1 MAESPVEDQELL
13 RQLRKGNETAFTALY
28 ERYQGAIYRFALHMS
43 GNTATAEEVTQEV
56 FMLLIGNRKGYQVEK
71 GPLGNYLFGIARN
84 LTRRVMQRSRLDLPI
99 EEEWLD
105 TGDAGLTSD
114 LDVLSE
120 LSNSELLEFLRKAV
134 LALPEQYREV
144 VALCDLEEISYAD
157 AGALLECSPGTVA
170 SRLHR
175 ARTRAFGHSRSAD
188 GRLAQRAPRLRPA
201 RIAAPPAIGA
211 PRQAPRRAR
220 GGVPAQPRPCR
231 DPSPAPAAPPAP
243 RCRSGPCPASVPSA

>member
-1 MAESPVEDQELL
+1 MADSPVEDQELL
-13 RQLRKGNETAFTALY
+13 RQLGKGNETAFTALY

-56 FMLLIGNRKGYQVEK
+56 FMLLIGNSKGYQANK
-71 GPLGNYLFGIARN
+71 GPLSNYLFGVARN

-105 TGDAGLTSD
+105 SGDSGFTSD

-120 LSNSELLEFLRKAV
+120 LSNSEHLEFLRKAV

-144 VALCDLEEISYAD
+144 VALCDLEEMSYAD
-157 AGALLECSPGTVA
+157 AGALLECAPGTVA

-175 ARTRAFGHSRSAD
+175 ARAMLKTKLSC
-188 GRLAQRAPRLRPA
+188 QKC
-201 RIAAPPAIGA
+201 
-211 PRQAPRRAR
+211 
-220 GGVPAQPRPCR
+220 VK
-231 DPSPAPAAPPAP
+231 
-243 RCRSGPCPASVPSA
+243 